1 MLVLY
6 EYDPIPPALV
16 DFIDACEIHELR
28 FLSSDLLEHFGFEDE
43 HSIDHAIHRA
53 IQACVSLNI
62 RHTQHFRH
70 IFIIR
75 EKGIV
80 HAWKLSALGCYLT
93 LINEDPS
100 HPLIAKIQASLLRF
114 Q

>member
-6 EYDPIPPALV
+6 EYNPIPQALY
-16 DFIDACEIHELR
+16 DFIEACEARDLR

-43 HSIDHAIHRA
+43 HSIDQAVHRA
-53 IQACVSLNI
+53 IQACISLKI
-62 RHTQHFRH
+62 AHTKHFRH
-70 IFIIR
+70 IYIIR
-75 EKGIV
+75 ENGIT

-100 HPLIAKIQASLLRF
+100 HPMVARIQASLLGL
-114 Q
+114 